1 MSSKRKHE
9 EDDLGATTKVR
20 EHNVPENID
29 GSTNPVSEI
38 PDLSIDILQGIYNA
52 LTAATLVQQPL
63 LECKYLIDLR

>member
-9 EDDLGATTKVR
+9 DDDPDNTTQSKKS
-20 EHNVPENID
+20 NGPENID

-63 LECKYLIDLR
+63 LEGKYLIDLH

>member
-9 EDDLGATTKVR
+9 EDDPDNTTKGKKPR
-20 EHNVPENID
+20 QENID

-63 LECKYLIDLR
+63 LEGKYLIDLR